1 MNSKQIS
8 KKIQVVDL
16 YFLKESKDLWL
27 EADDNFSKY
36 ERFDL
41 SYLEDIDLAKRKA
54 ERYKQIGC
62 FSLAE
67 QIQETISLIE
77 ENNILYHGYHR
88 IKITVVSIILAKLLN
103 LDYKENRILFSGKTS
118 FDYEPRVY
126 PLSELQ
132 ESTSETIKHFIVDK
146 ELIFDSFCVVV
157 PSLNS
162 IFFESKKYCFMDGK
176 SKIYSYSTKTEAQKA
191 LDLYLIKSNLIR
203 AVLLGEKHGKCYFL
217 NFFI

>member
-16 YFLKESKDLWL
+16 YFLKESKDFWL

-36 ERFDL
+36 ERFNL
-41 SYLEDIDLAKRKA
+41 SYKKDIDLAKRKL

-77 ENNILYHGYHR
+77 ENNILYHGYHC
-88 IKITVVSIILAKLLN
+88 IKITTVSIILAKLLN
-103 LDYKENRILFSGKTS
+103 LDCKENRILFSGKTS

-132 ESTSETIKHFIVDK
+132 DATPETVGDFDK
-146 ELIFDSFCVVV
+146 SIFDSFCVVV

-176 SKIYSYSTKTEAQKA
+176 SKIHSYDTKNEAQKA

-203 AVLLGEKHGKCYFL
+203 AVLMGEKDGKCYFL
-217 NFFI
+217 NFFM